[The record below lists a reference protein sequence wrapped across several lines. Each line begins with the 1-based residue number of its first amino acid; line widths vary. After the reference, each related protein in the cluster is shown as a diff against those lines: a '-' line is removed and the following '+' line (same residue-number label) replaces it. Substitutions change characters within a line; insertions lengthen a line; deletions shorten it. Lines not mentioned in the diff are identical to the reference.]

1 MHRELEICNVFW
13 EIRRNKRERSVLVGF
28 QSARHLVCVR
38 LPLQHALHLIWWCYF
53 IETTYLICVYGIDCI
68 FIYYIWSMVDV
79 HVQQLLWKCG
89 VHIDIGWYSTYL
101 YVFQFYID
109 LIFSFFACSCL
120 YCIQVNIHLLIIMII
135 NCCYYSPPSLLFFS
149 VYCPP
154 PSTTICIY
162 LYVTYSMKRQPSCGQ
177 HNTDTQR

>member
-28 QSARHLVCVR
+28 QSARHRLCVR

-68 FIYYIWSMVDV
+68 FINYIGSMVSV
-79 HVQQLLWKCG
+79 LVQQLVWKCG
-89 VHIDIGWYSTYL
+89 VHIDIGLYSTYCM
-101 YVFQFYID
+101 F
-109 LIFSFFACSCL
+109 FSFISTWFSVFACSSL
-120 YCIQVNIHLLIIMII
+120 YCIQVNIHLLIMIII

-154 PSTTICIY
+154 PSSTVCIY
-162 LYVTYSMKRQPSCGQ
+162 LSVTYRMERQPSCWQ

>member
-28 QSARHLVCVR
+28 QSARHRVCVR

-68 FIYYIWSMVDV
+68 FINYIGSMVSV
-79 HVQQLLWKCG
+79 LVQQLVWKCG
-89 VHIDIGWYSTYL
+89 VHIDIGLYSTYCM
-101 YVFQFYID
+101 F
-109 LIFSFFACSCL
+109 FSFISTWFSVFACSCL
-120 YCIQVNIHLLIIMII
+120 YCIQVNIHLLIIMI